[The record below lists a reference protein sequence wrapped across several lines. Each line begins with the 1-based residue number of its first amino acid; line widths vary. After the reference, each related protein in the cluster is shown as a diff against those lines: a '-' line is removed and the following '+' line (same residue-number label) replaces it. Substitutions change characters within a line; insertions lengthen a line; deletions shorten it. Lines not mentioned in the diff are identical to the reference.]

1 MKFKTMNNKLYTNTY
16 EKFLVEKYE
25 ETQEK
30 WRESVKEIEKLNE
43 EISNLKITL
52 ENERR
57 LHKLELEQIKVK

>member
-1 MKFKTMNNKLYTNTY
+1 MNNKLYTNTY

-57 LHKLELEQIKVK
+57 LHKLELEQIKVN

>member
-1 MKFKTMNNKLYTNTY
+1 MNNKLYTNTY

-30 WRESVKEIEKLNE
+30 WRESVKEIEKLNK

-57 LHKLELEQIKVK
+57 LHKLELEQIKVN

>member
-1 MKFKTMNNKLYTNTY
+1 MNNKLYTNTY

-43 EISNLKITL
+43 EISNLKSTL

-57 LHKLELEQIKVK
+57 LHKLELEQIKIN

>member
-1 MKFKTMNNKLYTNTY
+1 MNNKLYTNTY

-25 ETQEK
+25 ETQKK

-43 EISNLKITL
+43 EISNLKVTL

-57 LHKLELEQIKVK
+57 LHKLELEQIKVN

>member
-1 MKFKTMNNKLYTNTY
+1 MNNKLYTNTY

-52 ENERR
+52 ENERK
-57 LHKLELEQIKVK
+57 LHKLELEQIKVN

>member
-1 MKFKTMNNKLYTNTY
+1 MNNKLYTNTY

-43 EISNLKITL
+43 EISNLKVTL

-57 LHKLELEQIKVK
+57 LHKLELEQIKVN

>member
-1 MKFKTMNNKLYTNTY
+1 MNNKLYTNTY

-43 EISNLKITL
+43 EISELKITL

-57 LHKLELEQIKVK
+57 LHKLELEQIKVNKDIF

>member
-1 MKFKTMNNKLYTNTY
+1 MNNKLYTNTY

>member
-1 MKFKTMNNKLYTNTY
+1 MNNKLYTNTY

-43 EISNLKITL
+43 EISNLKVTL
-52 ENERR
+52 ENERK
-57 LHKLELEQIKVK
+57 LHKLELEQIKVN

>member
-1 MKFKTMNNKLYTNTY
+1 MNNKLYTNTY
-16 EKFLVEKYE
+16 EKFLIEKYE

-43 EISNLKITL
+43 EISNLKVTL

-57 LHKLELEQIKVK
+57 LHKLQLEQIKVN